1 METILEAVNIILF
14 PDLRP
19 DNEDSKTEESDV
31 CTYFPHIVST
41 MGFAI
46 CRPSHG
52 TFMSVSHK
60 CGYDD
65 IGMLL
70 TLLLDNKKWLFQLSP
85 VFDAKE
91 DECLIHLPRENHH
104 PSVILPLIQSGV
116 VTMDMDSATSFSETD
131 RRLFQIES
139 YIDYGVNPLIPRPS
153 DIQVDKPM
161 LAEELYDLQTV
172 ALGRRE
178 MHTTSVSIQV
188 AGSEVDNPY
197 NIRAPNVVRELT
209 DQMESLAA
217 LLLQSVI
224 RRKNASFIYRMQ
236 QDCLVTL
243 PKRPNCCLRCGSRKQ
258 IVIQDFSIYFTE
270 TDWLESLTCLEM
282 KSRDELLQHIQ
293 MLQLQLFDAENHI
306 QSSARKRVVL
316 SDPYLLEKY
325 SYYYKVLSLLWKRRS
340 N

>member
-1 METILEAVNIILF
+1 
-14 PDLRP
+14 
-19 DNEDSKTEESDV
+19 
-31 CTYFPHIVST
+31 
-41 MGFAI
+41 
-46 CRPSHG
+46 
-52 TFMSVSHK
+52 
-60 CGYDD
+60 
-65 IGMLL
+65 
-70 TLLLDNKKWLFQLSP
+70 
-85 VFDAKE
+85 
-91 DECLIHLPRENHH
+91 
-104 PSVILPLIQSGV
+104 
-116 VTMDMDSATSFSETD
+116 
-131 RRLFQIES
+131 
-139 YIDYGVNPLIPRPS
+139 
-153 DIQVDKPM
+153 M

-258 IVIQDFSIYFTE
+258 NVIQDFSIYFTE